1 MTIRRNAPAV
11 FYIYTDGTGEI
22 TEQIPF
28 EYLNSG
34 DVHSQV
40 ARTDGRVIDPS
51 KLHYFS
57 SNRPGG
63 VIERAK
69 AFSGTNRWILI
80 FENSLAFA
88 RTQGGFESAQLFS
101 PSSMSVFLSEET
113 SSGNFGS
120 TQTPAFLYFS
130 GGARN
135 EFKFYVMAGDVTF
148 PTTVAGGTFSSV
160 TEQGAFSY
168 ATYTLPEEFDFNV
181 GDFFSVAEI
190 PVTNKIGKK
199 TLDITRITI
208 PVVTVTDIYSL
219 ASSDLYD
226 SSTVNVALFDNT
238 KFYVKVF
245 RHTERTQLREFTDP
259 GLEEAIDEMFLIN
272 QEQDSKGPIP
282 GYGDEF
288 ISGAGYNDSVLK
300 QGVSANKSDIA
311 INKAGIAKNKL
322 NTGRN
327 VQAITNQGISISTN
341 KTDQTAVDVVQNA
354 KIKTNKDAIAV
365 NTADIAALP
374 TGTAIT
380 GKISA
385 DEAKITANEGNIATN
400 TTNIATNTT
409 NIGKNAHE
417 ITSLSTGSVQSNIN
431 AVARL
436 GGKINTL
443 DEKVFTPSSTPGVA
457 DTDNILTNKNAI
469 AKNKASIAA
478 TPSLVAH
485 DAKEDKILR
494 LTSSPNS
501 PVAPSLLTAVTSGF
515 VDPIYSTRV
524 DFTSLVYNSTPPIQY
539 TLALTEAPSLRVVQ
553 KLGNPFPKDAIFF
566 PEGSLY
572 VTSAGNW
579 GNDARFVPQTI
590 TLTFPNTVVTY
601 TRPTKEPETITIVG
615 PHFTIELEKYT
626 YNFSGTAHA
635 LIPIGVGGV
644 ITTTGGTFEIDDMDV
659 VEGNEGQRIIQVSV
673 DNKLDVIWEKETTGV
688 VADWFQLSTVG
699 LDVVSNAAAIVAV
712 EGDLNV
718 YKGRIGLEGTA
729 QEKAARVGKL
739 PRVKAGGVTFDYID
753 EPSGGSGASKFVD
766 LTDTESTVGD
776 TDDIMTTKAS
786 GLIGPAPLVVHES
799 NLDAG
804 LQKHFLTPRAPVTS
818 AKGSFKETV
827 LLESYVGHG
836 RSKKRATA
844 TQDSAYK
851 SASAAFP
858 LDTDVVL
865 STKMSYYIRTND
877 IRKAGDFWGDA
888 YAIYNGSFWSGQYG
902 DAKRAIRGA
911 TPRNPTAQDLA
922 ENALDNAGYTTMA
935 VHDEVLWV
943 ASAEP
948 GPDSR
953 VNGRRRYAL
962 STKVKRILNNKVI
975 TTKVAI
981 DVPYISAT
989 QITSGVIAA
998 TSKYLW
1004 IFSQLDSKVIYTRL
1018 DPNDITINADGV
1030 AFTFNNIKTTSFVLT
1045 SPRHKMKLRF
1055 AIGNSRD
1062 IYLQFTK
1069 EFGTDWVL
1077 RTFKFG
1083 GLSDNVDYNNSKCG
1097 TVTRS
1102 DTKGCY
1108 KMESMDVSDTADIPA
1123 HAYNTANFKDFPNT
1137 NKLIK
1142 MAACYSPREFRTF
1155 FIVNNTYAF
1164 ADREAIAY
1172 TTVPNSA
1179 SLNPLQGIPGTNASF
1194 PVPIGSLLYVLIR
1207 NYDAAR
1213 TKVQHA
1219 FFNVPIGEI
1228 DYSNENYS
1236 IQLGDVIYKI
1246 TVIRKGGNYGIKELA
1261 LPGLKVSILSPQF
1274 LLDTEVPRSLSV
1286 PFLAFGAS
1294 NFVTVTKLPTIPD
1307 NYFFSFNYM
1316 FHQPNQGAFTEV
1328 FETGKVTGLSAGPIK
1343 IMRDNVQNFGEVNMR
1358 TPIATSPRAAQLS
1371 YGHNAQHFTLR
1382 NHRLSI
1388 VGLSA
1393 NLNNLKDKTIVIK
1406 WEFSNGGFTQSVEI
1420 DSNIL
1425 RTAAAYDSIP
1435 NNGANA
1441 PTNTNSDFRN
1451 RWSDH
1456 IVDDEFQNR
1465 GGYLS
1470 PKLNGVFDSGRS
1482 TDSTSLVVY
1491 KRRHDQL
1498 LIGSF
1503 DVKTEA
1509 IVIDAYNLKVF
1520 YKDMVD
1526 APAFAT
1532 GTDRRLEFTITSGEI
1547 LAYTTVAGGNTGPG
1561 VLHINN
1567 FSMTK
1572 N

>member
-28 EYLNSG
+28 EYLSSG

-80 FENSLAFA
+80 FENSLPFA
-88 RTQGGFESAQLFS
+88 RAQGGFESAQLFS

-135 EFKFYVMAGDVTF
+135 EFKFYVMAGGVTF
-148 PTTVAGGTFSSV
+148 PTTVAGGTYSSTV
-160 TEQGAFSY
+160 EQGPYSY

-341 KTDQTAVDVVQNA
+341 KTDQTAVDVAQNV
-354 KIKTNKDAIAV
+354 KIETNKDAIAV

-380 GKISA
+380 GQISA

-431 AVARL
+431 AVVRL
-436 GGKINTL
+436 GGQINTL
-443 DEKVFTPSSTPGVA
+443 DEKVFTTSSTPGVA

-469 AKNKASIAA
+469 AKNKADIAA

-539 TLALTEAPSLRVVQ
+539 TLALTEAPSLRIVQ
-553 KLGNPFPKDAIFF
+553 KYSNRFPEDAIFF

-572 VTSAGNW
+572 VTSAGQW

-590 TLTFPNTVVTY
+590 TLTFPNTVVVY
-601 TRPTKEPETITIVG
+601 TLPTKEPETITVVG
-615 PHFTIELEKYT
+615 PHFTVVLEKYT

-644 ITTTGGTFEIDDMDV
+644 ITTTGGTFDIDDMDV

-673 DNKLDVIWEKETTGV
+673 DKKLDIIWEKETTGV
-688 VADWFQLSTVG
+688 VADWFKLSTVG
-699 LDVVSNAAAIVAV
+699 LDVVSNASAIVAV

-766 LTDTESTVGD
+766 LTDTEATVGS

-804 LQKHFLTPRAPVTS
+804 LQKHFLTPRAPVTT

-858 LDTDVVL
+858 LDTNVVL
-865 STKMSYYIRTND
+865 STKMSHYIRTND

-902 DAKRAIRGA
+902 DVKRAIRGA

-922 ENALDNAGYTTMA
+922 ENALVDSGYQTMA
-935 VHDEVLWV
+935 VHDETLWV
-943 ASAEP
+943 ASAYP
-948 GPDSR
+948 GANILDPSKGSR
-953 VNGRRRYAL
+953 YDIT
-962 STKVKRILNNKVI
+962 TKVKRILNNKVI
-975 TTKVAI
+975 TGYVKVN
-981 DVPYISAT
+981 VPYHSLT
-989 QITSGVIAA
+989 KITSGVMAA
-998 TSKYLW
+998 TYKYLW
-1004 IFSQLDSKVIYTRL
+1004 IFVQYDHTVYYTRCN
-1018 DPNDITINADGV
+1018 PEDITISANGKD
-1030 AFTFNNIKTTSFVLT
+1030 FTFNNTSIGQFVLG
-1045 SPRHKMKLRF
+1045 SPRHNVKLRF
-1055 AIGNSRD
+1055 AFGNSRD

-1069 EFGTDWVL
+1069 QFGTDWTMGNF
-1077 RTFKFG
+1077 REG
-1083 GLSDNVDYNNSKCG
+1083 GTSDNVNYNYSKCG

-1108 KMESMDVSDTADIPA
+1108 KMVDMDVSDTADIPA

-1155 FIVNNTYAF
+1155 FIVNNTYA
-1164 ADREAIAY
+1164 AANREAIAY
-1172 TTVPNSA
+1172 TTTPNSA
-1179 SLNPLQGIPGTNASF
+1179 SLDPVKGGSGQGASF
-1194 PVPIGSLLYVLIR
+1194 AVPDGSLLYALCR
-1207 NYDAAR
+1207 DFDASR
-1213 TKVQHA
+1213 SFVEHD
-1219 FFNVPIGEI
+1219 FFTVPIGEI
-1228 DYSNENYS
+1228 DYSRERYQFKVGSVVYWATINKNGNSYS
-1236 IQLGDVIYKI
+1236 I
-1246 TVIRKGGNYGIKELA
+1246 GNF
-1261 LPGLKVSILSPQF
+1261 LPGLKVSILTPKF
-1274 LLDTEVPRSLSV
+1274 LLDTEIPRSLAV

-1316 FHQPNQGAFTEV
+1316 FYQPNQGAFTEV
-1328 FETGKVTGLSAGPIK
+1328 FEVGKVTGLSAGPIK

-1358 TPIATSPRAAQLS
+1358 TAIAANAREAQLS
-1371 YGHNAQHFTLR
+1371 YGHNAKNFYIHS
-1382 NHRLSI
+1382 NRLSI
-1388 VGLSA
+1388 VGL
-1393 NLNNLKDKTIVIK
+1393 KTNIDTLTNKTVVVQ
-1406 WEFSNGGFTQSVEI
+1406 WEIREGGVLHSVEI
-1420 DSNIL
+1420 ESNLLKTFANYNSTPNIGTSQSNIEN
-1425 RTAAAYDSIP
+1425 DKF
-1435 NNGANA
+1435 
-1441 PTNTNSDFRN
+1441 TNRYSDDTDVSVIFAKKG
-1451 RWSDH
+1451 SSF
-1456 IVDDEFQNR
+1456 IVLVDDAL
-1465 GGYLS
+1465 LS
-1470 PKLNGVFDSGRS
+1470 GHSKEALLTVH
-1482 TDSTSLVVY
+1482 

-1498 LIGSF
+1498 FLGLSPIGEG
-1503 DVKTEA
+1503 DVF
-1509 IVIDAYNLKVF
+1509 VRMYNLKVF
-1520 YKDMVD
+1520 YKDMTD

>member
-63 VIERAK
+63 VIERSK
-69 AFSGTNRWILI
+69 AHSGSNKWILI
-80 FENSLAFA
+80 FENSLPFA
-88 RTQGGFESAQLFS
+88 RAQGGFESAQLFS

-135 EFKFYVMAGDVTF
+135 EFRFFVMAANVTF
-148 PTTVAGGTFSSV
+148 PTTVAGGTYSSTV
-160 TEQGAFSY
+160 EQGPYSY
-168 ATYTLPEEFDFNV
+168 AIYTLPEEFDFNV

-311 INKAGIAKNKL
+311 INKAGVGANKTAISNAIISVGHNAANIQGGVNRQDATEVAQGKVDSAQDTAINKNK
-322 NTGRN
+322 
-327 VQAITNQGISISTN
+327 
-341 KTDQTAVDVVQNA
+341 
-354 KIKTNKDAIAV
+354 
-365 NTADIAALP
+365 ADIAALP

-409 NIGKNAHE
+409 NIGTNAHE

-443 DEKVFTPSSTPGVA
+443 DEKVFTASQTPGVA
-457 DTDNILTNKNAI
+457 ATDNIETNKDAI
-469 AKNKASIAA
+469 AKNKADIAA

-501 PVAPSLLTAVTSGF
+501 PVAPSLATTISSGF
-515 VDPIYSTRV
+515 VDPIYTTRV
-524 DFTSLVYNSTPPIQY
+524 DFTSMVYNSTPPVQY
-539 TLALTEAPSLRVVQ
+539 SLALTEAPSLRVVQ
-553 KLGNPFPKDAIFF
+553 KFSNPFPKDVIFF

-572 VTSAGNW
+572 INSAGSY
-579 GNDARFVPQTI
+579 GYDSRDVPQTI

-601 TRPTKEPETITIVG
+601 TSPTKESETITIVG
-615 PHFTIELEKYT
+615 PHFTVELEKYT

-635 LIPIGVGGV
+635 LIPIGIGGV
-644 ITTTGGTFEIDDMDV
+644 ITTTGGIFEIDDMDV
-659 VEGNEGQRIIQVSV
+659 VEGNKGQRIIQVSV
-673 DNKLDVIWEKETTGV
+673 DKKLDVIWEKETTGV

-699 LDVVSNAAAIVAV
+699 LDVAANTKGIAKNKADISSLPSNDDKEDKILQQTSNPNGDTSNILPVRVGSDFFYSSSITYEGYTYSGTQYPLVVVNPAIDIVGSGVSVPSYLVITSGGVAFLPASRDRTALQVPQTITFEGVGGAANVVLSNPVKDTSLVITSIETGLALYRYTYTKVGSIVQGVNYKISSSGGEFIVSNHINPLR
-712 EGDLNV
+712 G
-718 YKGRIGLEGTA
+718 
-729 QEKAARVGKL
+729 
-739 PRVKAGGVTFDYID
+739 KAGQKIIQIGADKKLDILWEKKTTGVLADWFKLFT
-753 EPSGGSGASKFVD
+753 PGAAGSSKFVD
-766 LTDTESTVGD
+766 LTDTEATVGN

-858 LDTDVVL
+858 LDTNVVL
-865 STKMSYYIRTND
+865 STKMSHYIRTND

-902 DAKRAIRGA
+902 DVKRAIRGT
-911 TPRNPTAQDLA
+911 TPSNPTPQRVA
-922 ENALDNAGYTTMA
+922 ESALDSAGYTTMA
-935 VHDEVLWV
+935 VHDETLWV
-943 ASAEP
+943 ASAYP
-948 GPDSR
+948 GAHTR
-953 VNGRRRYAL
+953 VNNADRYAL
-962 STKVKRILNNKVI
+962 TTQVKRILNNKVI
-975 TTKVAI
+975 TAKVAI
-981 DVPYISAT
+981 DVPYNIT
-989 QITSGVIAA
+989 HQITSGVIAA

-1004 IFSQLDSKVIYTRL
+1004 IFSQYDDRVVYNRL
-1018 DPNDITINADGV
+1018 DPADITIDANGTTFA
-1030 AFTFNNIKTTSFVLT
+1030 FNNVKTGQFFLT
-1045 SPRHKMKLRF
+1045 APRVKMKLRF
-1055 AIGNSRD
+1055 AFGNSRD

-1069 EFGTDWVL
+1069 EFGTGWVMG
-1077 RTFKFG
+1077 TFKFG
-1083 GLSDNVDYNNSKCG
+1083 GISDHVNYNNSKCG

-1108 KMESMDVSDTADIPA
+1108 KMVDMDVSDTADIPS

-1172 TTVPNSA
+1172 TTALNSA
-1179 SLNPLQGIPGTNASF
+1179 SLNPLKGIPGTNASF

-1207 NYDAAR
+1207 NYNSAR
-1213 TKVQHA
+1213 DKVQHA
-1219 FFNVPIGEI
+1219 FFTVPIGEI

-1274 LLDTEVPRSLSV
+1274 LLDTEIPRSLSV

-1307 NYFFSFNYM
+1307 NYFFTFNYL

-1328 FETGKVTGLSAGPIK
+1328 FETGKVTGLSAGPIY
-1343 IMRDNVQNFGEVNMR
+1343 I
-1358 TPIATSPRAAQLS
+1358 
-1371 YGHNAQHFTLR
+1371 
-1382 NHRLSI
+1382 
-1388 VGLSA
+1388 
-1393 NLNNLKDKTIVIK
+1393 DKLPT
-1406 WEFSNGGFTQSVEI
+1406 
-1420 DSNIL
+1420 
-1425 RTAAAYDSIP
+1425 TAFPS
-1435 NNGANA
+1435 
-1441 PTNTNSDFRN
+1441 
-1451 RWSDH
+1451 
-1456 IVDDEFQNR
+1456 
-1465 GGYLS
+1465 
-1470 PKLNGVFDSGRS
+1470 
-1482 TDSTSLVVY
+1482 
-1491 KRRHDQL
+1491 
-1498 LIGSF
+1498 
-1503 DVKTEA
+1503 
-1509 IVIDAYNLKVF
+1509 
-1520 YKDMVD
+1520 
-1526 APAFAT
+1526 
-1532 GTDRRLEFTITSGEI
+1532 GTDRGLEFTITSGEI
-1547 LAYTTVAGGNTGPG
+1547 LAFTVAAGGNTGPG

>member
-28 EYLNSG
+28 EYLSSG

-69 AFSGTNRWILI
+69 AFSNTNRWILI
-80 FENSLAFA
+80 FENSLPFA
-88 RTQGGFESAQLFS
+88 RAQGGFESAQLFS

-226 SSTVNVALFDNT
+226 SSTVKVALFDNT

-322 NTGRN
+322 NTERN
-327 VQAITNQGISISTN
+327 VQAIINQGISISTN
-341 KTDQTAVDVVQNA
+341 KTDQTAVDDAQDV
-354 KIKTNKDAIAV
+354 KIKTNKDAIDV

-385 DEAKITANEGNIATN
+385 DEAKIAANEGKIATN
-400 TTNIATNTT
+400 TTNITTNTT
-409 NIGKNAHE
+409 NIGTNAHD
-417 ITSLSTGSVQSNIN
+417 ISSLSTGSVQSNIN

-436 GGKINTL
+436 GGQINTL
-443 DEKVFTPSSTPGVA
+443 DEKVFTTSSTPGVPVV
-457 DTDNILTNKNAI
+457 DNILTNKNAI
-469 AKNKASIAA
+469 AKNKADIAA

-515 VDPIYSTRV
+515 VDPIYTTRV

-539 TLALTEAPSLRVVQ
+539 TLALTEAPSLRIV
-553 KLGNPFPKDAIFF
+553 KIGNNPPPKDAIFF

-572 VTSAGNW
+572 ITAKAGRVVA
-579 GNDARFVPQTI
+579 DVPQTI
-590 TLTFPNTVVTY
+590 TLTFPSTVVTY

-615 PHFTIELEKYT
+615 PHFTVELEKYT

-659 VEGNEGQRIIQVSV
+659 VEGNKGQRIIQVSV
-673 DNKLDVIWEKETTGV
+673 DKKLDIIWEKETTGV
-688 VADWFQLSTVG
+688 VADWFKLSTVG
-699 LDVVSNAAAIVAV
+699 LDVAANTKGIAKNKADISSLPSKEDRILQIRNSPNSSVASSKIIRVSSGSVSKVYLTRVDFTSYTFNVNPPLSYTIEPTQAKSLKLVKYSNNPLPGDALFYQGGSLYITSDSGRVAADVPQTITLTFSNLVVTYTRPVKKTTTITIAGFGYSTELERYDYTTTKSIAASIPDGEAGVITTV
-712 EGDLNV
+712 GGKFGLRNVGSIEG
-718 YKGRIGLEGTA
+718 
-729 QEKAARVGKL
+729 
-739 PRVKAGGVTFDYID
+739 KAGQKLIQVNANKALDILWEKETTGPLPDWFKLFT
-753 EPSGGSGASKFVD
+753 PGAAGSSKFVD
-766 LTDTESTVGD
+766 LTDTEATVGN

-804 LQKHFLTPRAPVTS
+804 LQKHFLTPRAPVTT

-858 LDTDVVL
+858 LDTNVVL

-888 YAIYNGSFWSGQYG
+888 YAIYNGSFWDGQYG

-911 TPRNPTAQDLA
+911 TPSNPTPQRVA
-922 ENALDNAGYTTMA
+922 ESALDNAGYTTMA
-935 VHDEVLWV
+935 VHDETLWV
-943 ASAEP
+943 ASAYP
-948 GPDSR
+948 GAHTR
-953 VNGRRRYAL
+953 VNNADRYAL
-962 STKVKRILNNKVI
+962 TTKVKRILNNKVI
-975 TTKVAI
+975 TTNVSI
-981 DVPYISAT
+981 DAPYTALHK
-989 QITSGVIAA
+989 ITSGVIAA

-1004 IFSQLDSKVIYTRL
+1004 VFSQLGERVIYTRL
-1018 DPNDITINADGV
+1018 NPADITIDANGTT
-1030 AFTFNNIKTTSFVLT
+1030 FTFNNIKTGQFFLGN
-1045 SPRHKMKLRF
+1045 PRHNVKLRF
-1055 AIGNSRD
+1055 AFGNSRD
-1062 IYLQFTK
+1062 LYLQFTK
-1069 EFGTDWVL
+1069 QFGTDWVMG
-1077 RTFKFG
+1077 TFKFG
-1083 GLSDNVDYNNSKCG
+1083 GISDNVNYNNSKCG

-1108 KMESMDVSDTADIPA
+1108 KMVDMDVSDTADIPA

-1155 FIVNNTYAF
+1155 FIVNNTYAV

-1194 PVPIGSLLYVLIR
+1194 AVPIGSLLYVLIR

-1219 FFNVPIGEI
+1219 FFTVPIGEI

-1307 NYFFSFNYM
+1307 NYFFTFNYL

-1328 FETGKVTGLSAGPIK
+1328 FETGKVTGLSAGPIY
-1343 IMRDNVQNFGEVNMR
+1343 I
-1358 TPIATSPRAAQLS
+1358 
-1371 YGHNAQHFTLR
+1371 
-1382 NHRLSI
+1382 
-1388 VGLSA
+1388 
-1393 NLNNLKDKTIVIK
+1393 DKLPT
-1406 WEFSNGGFTQSVEI
+1406 
-1420 DSNIL
+1420 
-1425 RTAAAYDSIP
+1425 TAFPS
-1435 NNGANA
+1435 
-1441 PTNTNSDFRN
+1441 
-1451 RWSDH
+1451 
-1456 IVDDEFQNR
+1456 
-1465 GGYLS
+1465 
-1470 PKLNGVFDSGRS
+1470 
-1482 TDSTSLVVY
+1482 
-1491 KRRHDQL
+1491 
-1498 LIGSF
+1498 
-1503 DVKTEA
+1503 
-1509 IVIDAYNLKVF
+1509 
-1520 YKDMVD
+1520 
-1526 APAFAT
+1526 
-1532 GTDRRLEFTITSGEI
+1532 GTDRGLEFTITSGEI
-1547 LAYTTVAGGNTGPG
+1547 LAYTVAAGGNTGPG